1 MTTPSV
7 DAHVRLDTHP
17 THPSAVTATLTGAQ
31 AHIAHVGL
39 EAAGWH
45 VATTNIL
52 VLARIDHEEP
62 YWAEKAARQLR
73 ADGITVEITPRL
85 REAIDE
91 EWTWAN
97 YPMPWCSRAEIRE
110 VSDDA
115 QKIHD
120 DIRRGRLL
128 VHAHAQDAHTTVA
141 VGTYLDT
148 GKSVYLHGENHLRQ
162 IANSFDSPARALT
175 AFEDMHADTI
185 RPGPAPMTDTERDTA
200 DARTSPGT
208 PTTEPEP
215 PRTGAGT
222 APADTP
228 GPGAHEALFAS
239 FVEDHGEWEKYR
251 TWSDDASVAN
261 HESLT
266 LRAAFDHE
274 ARDRDIAW
282 TIASYQSPVGE
293 RTWHATATAGTPT
306 DMIETLLKSLD
317 TKTAWTERTS
327 APLTERTLTTV
338 TGPLTE
344 FGWTQTINGHHINW
358 PAPNGET
365 GLRLDVAAAV
375 GATTAR
381 SGPAWTVWGGKSAE
395 QPAWTVE
402 FSRNTPAAVLQDL
415 TYNLATTT
423 HCVRTTHPS
432 KAPRQRHEVLR
443 TVALTAPSAV
453 PPAGRSA
460 RR

>member
-31 AHIAHVGL
+31 AHIPHVSL
-39 EAAGWH
+39 EAADWH
-45 VATTNIL
+45 VAATNML

-62 YWAEKAARQLR
+62 YWAEQAAQQL
-73 ADGITVEITPRL
+73 ATLGITVEITPQL

-91 EWTWAN
+91 EWTWAK
-97 YPMPWCSRAEIRE
+97 YPMPWCTRTEIRK

-120 DIRRGRLL
+120 DIRHGRLL
-128 VHAHAQDAHTTVA
+128 IHAHAQDVHTTVA

-162 IANSFDSPARALT
+162 IANSFDSPAHALT
-175 AFEDMHADTI
+175 AFEDMHADTMH
-185 RPGPAPMTDTERDTA
+185 PGPAQMTDTERDTA
-200 DARTSPGT
+200 EARTSPGT

-215 PRTGAGT
+215 PSTGAGT

-228 GPGAHEALFAS
+228 GPGAHEALLAS
-239 FVEDHGEWEKYR
+239 FIEDNGEWEKCR
-251 TWSDDASVAN
+251 TWSDDTSVAN
-261 HESLT
+261 HETLT
-266 LRAAFDHE
+266 LRAEFDHE
-274 ARDRDIAW
+274 ARGHDIAW

-293 RTWHATATAGTPT
+293 RTWHATATANTPT

-317 TKTAWTERTS
+317 TDTAWTERTS

-358 PAPNGET
+358 PAPKGET

-375 GATTAR
+375 GATTAL
-381 SGPAWTVWGGKSAE
+381 SGPAWTVWGGNTAE
-395 QPAWTVE
+395 QPAWAVE
-402 FSRNTPAAVLQDL
+402 FSRHTPAAVLQDL
-415 TYNLATTT
+415 TYNLALT
-423 HCVRTTHPS
+423 HSARATHPPMTPRHGHDAHRVATPAVAS
-432 KAPRQRHEVLR
+432 TPAP
-443 TVALTAPSAV
+443 
-453 PPAGRSA
+453 GRPV
-460 RR
+460 RGR